1 MQCPAC
7 SANNDSDAAFCIEC
21 GRPLI
26 LCQSAAPLKSRK
38 TYLFAF
44 VLVPMLVIVAAIGY
58 YKFFLPDGVAAV
70 VNGEDIK
77 TTELDAAA
85 VRVPGIE
92 ETEYRRYRYEALNRL
107 IIETLVFQ
115 EARKAGIRVSEEE
128 ISAATAEAS
137 HGLDVAAFRHQV
149 ALQYG
154 GNRQFEQ
161 TLERRVLITKYTHEK
176 IIPKGADQQ
185 TARLAVKKWTQAL
198 LGNAMVRVALSEQGA
213 YSGCCAQGWERNRDV
228 IKVKQRNE

>member
-7 SANNDSDAAFCIEC
+7 SAHNDSDAAFCIEC
-21 GRPLI
+21 GRPI
-26 LCQSAAPLKSRK
+26 IIRPSEAPLKSRK
-38 TYLFAF
+38 IYLFAF

-58 YKFFLPDGVAAV
+58 YKFILPDGIAAV

-85 VRVPGIE
+85 VRVPGAE
-92 ETEYRRYRYEALNRL
+92 ETSYRGYRYEALNRL

-115 EARKAGIRVSEEE
+115 EARKAGIRVSEGE
-128 ISAATAEAS
+128 IAAATAEAS
-137 HGLDVAAFRHQV
+137 HGLNVAAFRQQI

-161 TLERRVLITKYTHEK
+161 ALERRVLITKYIDEK
-176 IIPKGADQQ
+176 IIPKGADRQ
-185 TARLAVKKWTQAL
+185 TAQLAVNKWTQAL
-198 LGNAMVRVALSEQGA
+198 LGNAMIRVALSEQGA
-213 YSGCCAQGWERNRDV
+213 NSSCCAQGWERNRDLL
-228 IKVKQRNE
+228 KVR